1 MNRQRM
7 FLDCPAY
14 LDEHRSRRCGLPAEV
29 QRRFIMDS
37 TDGPLESAMIRCPAG
52 HVFNGP
58 IEFLSYDKR
67 HAARRSQSAD
77 RGASPGD

>member
-1 MNRQRM
+1 
-7 FLDCPAY
+7 
-14 LDEHRSRRCGLPAEV
+14 
-29 QRRFIMDS
+29 MDS

-67 HAARRSQSAD
+67 HTAWRSRSAD
-77 RGASPGD
+77 RGAGPGD

>member
-1 MNRQRM
+1 MNRQLM

-14 LDEHRSRRCGLPAEV
+14 LDQHRSRRCGLPAEV

-67 HAARRSQSAD
+67 HTAPRSQSAD
-77 RGASPGD
+77 RGAGPGD